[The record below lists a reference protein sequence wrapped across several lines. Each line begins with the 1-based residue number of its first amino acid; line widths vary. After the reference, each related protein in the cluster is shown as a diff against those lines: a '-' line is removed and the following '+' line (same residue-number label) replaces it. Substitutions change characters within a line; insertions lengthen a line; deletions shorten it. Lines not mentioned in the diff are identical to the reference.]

1 MKKISSSF
9 VRSRELCLVEAE
21 VVGRAG
27 RTTEARLV
35 VDTGA
40 AATTLTPK
48 LVERIGYS
56 RKDGYKDARVHTAIG
71 EELGYWLRV
80 AQLDVLGIATPNFA
94 VTVFPLGHP
103 NLDGLVGMNF
113 LRHFNFEI
121 RPSERL
127 IHLEM
132 IKPSA

>member
-1 MKKISSSF
+1 MKTISSSF
-9 VRSRELCLVEAE
+9 VRSRELILVEAE
-21 VVGRAG
+21 VIGRDS

-48 LVERIGYS
+48 LVLRIGYS
-56 RKDGYKDARVHTAIG
+56 RKDGYKDAKVQTAIS
-71 EELGYWLRV
+71 EERGYLLHV
-80 AQLDVLGIATPNFA
+80 AHLDVLGIATPNFA
-94 VTVFPLGHP
+94 VTVFPLGHQ

-121 RPSERL
+121 RPAEQL
-127 IHLEM
+127 IHLEL
-132 IKPSA
+132 IEP